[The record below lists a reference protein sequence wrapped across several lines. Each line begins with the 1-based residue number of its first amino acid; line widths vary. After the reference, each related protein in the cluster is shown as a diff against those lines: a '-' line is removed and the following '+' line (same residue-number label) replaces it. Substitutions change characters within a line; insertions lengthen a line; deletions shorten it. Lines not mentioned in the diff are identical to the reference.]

1 MSRSVS
7 KNESKSIVPGDERNM
22 PTIPSDLEQFVAK
35 EVESG
40 RFASRDAVIAHA
52 LEFFRRDREESVTG
66 ILSGLADVAGGH
78 VQPLEGAFS
87 ELRHQL
93 GIHPECK

>member
-1 MSRSVS
+1 
-7 KNESKSIVPGDERNM
+7 M
-22 PTIPSDLEQFVAK
+22 PTIPPDLEQFVAK

-52 LEFFRRDREESVTG
+52 LEFFRRDREESVAG
-66 ILSGLADVAGGH
+66 ILAGLADVADGH
-78 VQPLEGAFS
+78 VQPLESAFS

-93 GIHPECK
+93 GVHADGK